1 MNTKTK
7 NYFCWLPTCIYI
19 LYIAYMQY
27 VINGGFWLKGA
38 LLSFFATLLY
48 LACFI
53 QLKKSREK
61 ISKIIVLISSVTLS
75 CSLLFLALYVGKDA
89 ETALISG
96 TAVHTIIAFI
106 FAAAVAGKKSAVL
119 QDKDTGAYYRIKS
132 GKAYRLSD
140 SEVVKY
146 CSASKSSNTPIG
158 EFSSSSIKGFDSNSP
173 VIPMTNGLNLSDYNS
188 AIIVN
193 PSSGMPMVG
202 GISGL
207 DIHGNSFGTNFNEP
221 SSTYDPNRGY

>member
-27 VINGGFWLKGA
+27 VINGDFWLKGA

-48 LACFI
+48 VACLI
-53 QLKKSREK
+53 QLKKCREK
-61 ISKIIVLISSVTLS
+61 ISKIIGLISSVTLS
-75 CSLLFLALYVGKDA
+75 CSLIFLALYVGKDA

-96 TAVHTIIAFI
+96 AAVHTIVAFI
-106 FAAAVAGKKSAVL
+106 FATTVAGKSSVVL
-119 QDKDTGAYYRIKS
+119 QDKDTGAYYRIKG
-132 GKAYRLSD
+132 GKANRLSD
-140 SEVVKY
+140 SEVQKF
-146 CSASKSSNTPIG
+146 CSASKNSNTPIG
-158 EFSSSSIKGFDSNSP
+158 EFYSSSIKGFDSNSP
-173 VIPMTNGLNLSDYNS
+173 VIPMTYGSNIPDYNS
-188 AIIVN
+188 TIIVN
-193 PSSGMPMVG
+193 PSTGMPMVG